1 MDRRLLIN
9 LLLALVVTAPVLGSA
24 TPSWADDGSE
34 SDSGSGGGGDSDK
47 SDDDGD
53 DDNDNDDDD
62 DDDDDDDGEDRSGK
76 STGADDHDDALRAVK
91 AEDALTLRQILALF
105 ARQTSGTVIDVTLVR
120 RHEALV
126 YRVKYVDAAG
136 RVKRIDFDAV
146 SGTRLH

>member
-53 DDNDNDDDD
+53 DDNDD

-76 STGADDHDDALRAVK
+76 SIGADDHDDALRAVK